1 MIDYFNKLHVCD
13 MSKEPDAL
21 ANASAVVEQ
30 SGSNNDAK
38 FVAFNLGAKHGEMI
52 RPNQII

>member
-1 MIDYFNKLHVCD
+1 MFVCD

-52 RPNQII
+52 KPNQII